1 LKRIIILSLIML
13 LSFIVIGCSNNNP
26 KVSNSNNSNKENT
39 LTCKWSRDWNGTEYK
54 DLSIE
59 IIFNFNS
66 SDELIR
72 VNENQTFDNSH
83 TTRSIPSN
91 TQEIK
96 EKLEEI
102 KYIKVDVN
110 INKSN
115 KDMFYNY
122 TIDVDSI
129 KKDLNEGIITPDFY
143 KESEYTYYSMFPI
156 VTFEPEI
163 LKEYIHY
170 NKETLKVKLITDF
183 NFNCK

>member
-1 LKRIIILSLIML
+1 MKKITILCLIIL
-13 LSFIVIGCSNNNP
+13 LSFILVGCSN
-26 KVSNSNNSNKENT
+26 NSNNSNNNNKENT
-39 LTCKWSRDWNGTEYK
+39 MTCKWSRDFNSTEYN

-59 IIFNFNS
+59 FIFNFNS
-66 SDELIR
+66 NDELIS
-72 VNENQTFDNSH
+72 VNENQFFDNSN
-83 TTRSIPSN
+83 TMIDVPSN
-91 TQEIK
+91 TKQIK

-122 TIDVDSI
+122 TIDINSI
-129 KKDLNEGIITPDFY
+129 KKDLNEKIITPDFY